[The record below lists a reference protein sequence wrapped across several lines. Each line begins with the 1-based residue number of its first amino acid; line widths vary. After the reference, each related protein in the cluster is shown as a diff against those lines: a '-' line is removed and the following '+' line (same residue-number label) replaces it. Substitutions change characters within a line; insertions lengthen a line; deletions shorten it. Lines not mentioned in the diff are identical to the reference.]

1 MRPALT
7 MTFLVAALV
16 AFLPTDSSAQTGDRN
31 ASSDG
36 ASADTAPVEQTRN
49 TEPPSEAE
57 KAEAK
62 RLARLTEAGF
72 DATALTRLH
81 APVGLAIGAR
91 SPAEIALSV
100 MAEITQ
106 TLRRGR

>member
-7 MTFLVAALV
+7 MTFLVVALM
-16 AFLPTDSSAQTGDRN
+16 AFLPAHSSAQTGDRN

-62 RLARLTEAGF
+62 RLARLE
-72 DATALTRLH
+72 RLKEEEQLRQER
-81 APVGLAIGAR
+81 ARLCVIKPVMTD
-91 SPAEIALSV
+91 AEIARCKE
-100 MAEITQ
+100 AW
-106 TLRRGR
+106 R